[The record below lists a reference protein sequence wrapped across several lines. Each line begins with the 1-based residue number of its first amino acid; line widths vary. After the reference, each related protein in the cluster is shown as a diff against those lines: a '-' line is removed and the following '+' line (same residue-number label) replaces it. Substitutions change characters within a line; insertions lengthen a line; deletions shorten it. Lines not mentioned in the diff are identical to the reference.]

1 MFLLPATFQP
11 VLIGKVAKALRHG
24 GTFLFTSPCSA
35 GTLPDALTGR
45 ASVSLGSD
53 AYARIL
59 RAEGLALIGE
69 ESDEGDNHYYSV
81 LKA

>member
-1 MFLLPATFQP
+1 VDYATW
-11 VLIGKVAKALRHG
+11 
-24 GTFLFTSPCSA
+24 
-35 GTLPDALTGR
+35 DALTGR

-59 RAEGLALIGE
+59 RVEGLALIGE
-69 ESDEGDNHYYSV
+69 RSDEGDNRYYSV